1 MRENGRNESIL
12 PVKKE
17 GRKPLFAN
25 TGRKQV
31 ESSGSNRMVDELR
44 RMNDLLLTVIQN
56 QQKMDVY
63 DVLIDFIIESYNKI
77 REVNK

>member
-31 ESSGSNRMVDELR
+31 ELSGSNRMVDELR

>member
-1 MRENGRNESIL
+1 M
-12 PVKKE
+12 
-17 GRKPLFAN
+17 FAN

-31 ESSGSNRMVDELR
+31 ESSGSNRIIDELR
-44 RMNDLLLTVIQN
+44 RMHDLLLTVIQN

-63 DVLIDFIIESYNKI
+63 NVLIDFIIESYNKI

>member
-1 MRENGRNESIL
+1 M
-12 PVKKE
+12 
-17 GRKPLFAN
+17 FAN

-31 ESSGSNRMVDELR
+31 ESSGSNRIIDELR

>member
-1 MRENGRNESIL
+1 M
-12 PVKKE
+12 
-17 GRKPLFAN
+17 FAN

-31 ESSGSNRMVDELR
+31 ESSCSNRIIDELR

>member
-1 MRENGRNESIL
+1 M
-12 PVKKE
+12 
-17 GRKPLFAN
+17 FAN

-31 ESSGSNRMVDELR
+31 ESSGSNRIIDELR

-77 REVNK
+77 REVNKWGWTKIEL

>member
-1 MRENGRNESIL
+1 MRENGRNETIL

>member
-31 ESSGSNRMVDELR
+31 ELSSSNRMVDELR

-56 QQKMDVY
+56 QQKMDVF
-63 DVLIDFIIESYNKI
+63 DVLIDFI
-77 REVNK
+77 

>member
-31 ESSGSNRMVDELR
+31 ESSDSNRMVDELR

>member
-1 MRENGRNESIL
+1 M
-12 PVKKE
+12 
-17 GRKPLFAN
+17 FAN

-31 ESSGSNRMVDELR
+31 ESSGSNRIIDELR
-44 RMNDLLLTVIQN
+44 RMNDFLRTVIQN

-63 DVLIDFIIESYNKI
+63 NVLIDFIIESYNKI

>member
-31 ESSGSNRMVDELR
+31 ESSGSNRIIDELR

-63 DVLIDFIIESYNKI
+63 NVLIDFIIESYNKI

>member
-1 MRENGRNESIL
+1 M
-12 PVKKE
+12 
-17 GRKPLFAN
+17 FAN

-31 ESSGSNRMVDELR
+31 ESSGSNRIIDELR

-63 DVLIDFIIESYNKI
+63 NVLIDFIIESYNKI

>member
-17 GRKPLFAN
+17 ERKPLFDN

-31 ESSGSNRMVDELR
+31 ELSGSNRMVDELR

-56 QQKMDVY
+56 QQKMDVF
-63 DVLIDFIIESYNKI
+63 DVLIDFI
-77 REVNK
+77 

>member
-25 TGRKQV
+25 TGRKHV
-31 ESSGSNRMVDELR
+31 ELSGSNRMVDELR

-56 QQKMDVY
+56 QQKMDVF
-63 DVLIDFIIESYNKI
+63 DVLIDFI
-77 REVNK
+77 

>member
-1 MRENGRNESIL
+1 M
-12 PVKKE
+12 
-17 GRKPLFAN
+17 FAN

-31 ESSGSNRMVDELR
+31 ESSGSNRIIDELR

-77 REVNK
+77 REVNKWDWTKNEL

>member
-77 REVNK
+77 REVN

>member
-1 MRENGRNESIL
+1 M
-12 PVKKE
+12 
-17 GRKPLFAN
+17 FAN

-31 ESSGSNRMVDELR
+31 ESSGSNRIIDELR

-77 REVNK
+77 REVNKWDWTKIEL

>member
-1 MRENGRNESIL
+1 MRENGRNETIL

-31 ESSGSNRMVDELR
+31 ESSDSNRMVDELR

-63 DVLIDFIIESYNKI
+63 NVLIDFIIESYNKI

>member
-1 MRENGRNESIL
+1 
-12 PVKKE
+12 
-17 GRKPLFAN
+17 
-25 TGRKQV
+25 
-31 ESSGSNRMVDELR
+31 MVDELR

>member
-1 MRENGRNESIL
+1 MRENGRNETIL

-17 GRKPLFAN
+17 GMKPLFAN

-31 ESSGSNRMVDELR
+31 ESSGSNRIIDELR

>member
-1 MRENGRNESIL
+1 M
-12 PVKKE
+12 
-17 GRKPLFAN
+17 FAN

-31 ESSGSNRMVDELR
+31 ESSGSNRIIDELR
-44 RMNDLLLTVIQN
+44 RMNDLLLTVTQN

>member
-31 ESSGSNRMVDELR
+31 ESSGSNRIIDELR

>member
-1 MRENGRNESIL
+1 M
-12 PVKKE
+12 KKE
-17 GRKPLFAN
+17 GSKPLFAN

-31 ESSGSNRMVDELR
+31 ESSGSNRIIDELR